1 MAGGGL
7 GNVDPRQQRNPS
19 VASPF
24 GGSMNRPM
32 TQDIMSPSSFPQEP
46 MMPPPESTTVMPPMY
61 GRPMQQPYGFP
72 MPQPYGRPQPQPYQV
87 FPGPM
92 QGPPR
97 GMPQPVM
104 PHSHGENGEIV
115 QNAARRLSDTAE
127 ADQIDAAKAK
137 EMVAAMR
144 ASNFFV

>member
-24 GGSMNRPM
+24 GGSINRA
-32 TQDIMSPSSFPQEP
+32 TTHPQEP

-72 MPQPYGRPQPQPYQV
+72 MQQPYGQPQPQPYQV

-92 QGPPR
+92 QGPIR

-104 PHSHGENGEIV
+104 PHSHGESGEVV
-115 QNAARRLSDTAE
+115 QNAQQARKLSDTAE
-127 ADQIDAAKAK
+127 SDQIDAAKAK

-144 ASNFFV
+144 ASNFFS

>member
-24 GGSMNRPM
+24 GGSINRPM
-32 TQDIMSPSSFPQEP
+32 TQDIMSPSSFP
-46 MMPPPESTTVMPPMY
+46 PPESTTVMPSIY

-72 MPQPYGRPQPQPYQV
+72 MQQPYGRPQPQPYQV

-92 QGPPR
+92 QGPLR

-104 PHSHGENGEIV
+104 PHSHGESGEVV
-115 QNAARRLSDTAE
+115 QNLQQAKNLPDTAQAAPKADIDKAIGMVE
-127 ADQIDAAKAK
+127 AL
-137 EMVAAMR
+137 R
-144 ASNFFV
+144 ASNFFS

>member
-24 GGSMNRPM
+24 GGSINKPM
-32 TQDIMSPSSFPQEP
+32 THPQEP

-72 MPQPYGRPQPQPYQV
+72 MQQPYGQPQPQPYQV

-92 QGPPR
+92 QGPIR

-104 PHSHGENGEIV
+104 PHSHGESGEVV
-115 QNAARRLSDTAE
+115 QNAQQAQNLSDTAQSAPQ
-127 ADQIDAAKAK
+127 ADIAKAK
-137 EMVAAMR
+137 GMVEALR
-144 ASNFFV
+144 ASNFFS